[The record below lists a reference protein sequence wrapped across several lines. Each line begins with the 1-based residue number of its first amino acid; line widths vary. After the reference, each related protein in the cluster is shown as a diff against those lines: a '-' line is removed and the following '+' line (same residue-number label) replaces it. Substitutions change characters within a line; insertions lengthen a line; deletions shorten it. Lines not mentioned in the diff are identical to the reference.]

1 MGRPEGSRAISA
13 GRARELEKLAAAHTS
28 PKAKKAV
35 RTWLGEGFRPALC
48 YASPAVLCPLRGT
61 PCEGD
66 VKLATIT
73 AQAGPRRERGYN
85 IREESL
91 TGREAPNFHAPAP
104 VALRHAL
111 TAAALILPFTLSDW
125 YPLELEERWAAR
137 HAGALEELRADGPLT
152 EPDPVRRQEL
162 HERALAEL
170 KPARSWFLLKELIE
184 PGDVVL
190 SANRPAAMNVPPC
203 CIGETHYA

>member
-1 MGRPEGSRAISA
+1 MSA
-13 GRARELEKLAAAHTS
+13 GRARELERLAAAHTS

-35 RTWLGEGFRPALC
+35 RAWLGEGFRPALC
-48 YASPAVLCPLRGT
+48 YASPAVLCLLRGT
-61 PCEGD
+61 PCGGD
-66 VKLATIT
+66 VKLAAIT
-73 AQAGPRRERGYN
+73 AQAGPGRERGYN

-91 TGREAPNFHAPAP
+91 TGREVPIFHAPAP
-104 VALRHAL
+104 VALRHIL

-125 YPLELEERWAAR
+125 YPLELEERWAAK

-170 KPARSWFLLKELIE
+170 KPARSWFLLKELTE
-184 PGDVVL
+184 PGDVLTYVDGSSHL
-190 SANRPAAMNVPPC
+190 QSPTC
-203 CIGETHYA
+203 CVRGVV